1 MFRDRPSF
9 VEETGGEGIPMTAEW
24 RHVTS
29 HFHAFIGNL
38 QPTPLE
44 RRRARMAATEV
55 ADCLRRQFAPPRP
68 PRGRHLVAA
77 GRPARALDDHIV
89 TGGYGKGTAVRPA
102 RSIDMLYILP
112 AELRPPTALA
122 RPMIASMTGEMSA
135 ALASSFATRE
145 QPGEG
150 WLSVRSF
157 SDVEVRL
164 TPCFRTAG
172 DTLMVAAPGR
182 SGAWLSTNP
191 AAEAARLHQADL
203 ASSGK
208 ATHLIMMLKAWR
220 RTHDVALASL
230 AIELLVSEF
239 MLAWIYPRRSLLFYD
254 WMVRDFFF
262 WLVHQARRELLTPGA
277 LERLQLG
284 DEWLEAA
291 AHAYGRARRACAM
304 EHDNRGKES
313 AEEWQRIFGPEFSIP
328 AVRLPTFRQG
338 GVAALPDLAVSGT

>member
-1 MFRDRPSF
+1 
-9 VEETGGEGIPMTAEW
+9 MTAEW
-24 RHVTS
+24 RHVTG

-38 QPTPLE
+38 QPTPIE
-44 RRRARMAATEV
+44 RRRAHAAATEV

-68 PRGRHLVAA
+68 SRGRHLTAA
-77 GRPARALDDHIV
+77 GRPARALDDHVV

-102 RSIDMLYILP
+102 RSVDMLYILP

-122 RPMIASMTGEMSA
+122 RPMIASMAGEMSA
-135 ALASSFATRE
+135 ALAGTFATRE
-145 QPGEG
+145 EPDEG

-164 TPCFRTAG
+164 TPCFRTGG
-172 DTLMVAAPGR
+172 DALMVAARG

-203 ASSGK
+203 ASGGK

-220 RTHDVALASL
+220 RTHEVALTSL
-230 AIELLVSEF
+230 AIELLVTEF
-239 MLAWIYPRRSLLFYD
+239 VLAWIYPRRSLLFYD

-277 LERLQLG
+277 LERLHLG
-284 DEWLEAA
+284 DVWLEAA
-291 AHAYGRARRACAM
+291 ARAYAQARRACAL
-304 EHDNRGKES
+304 EQDNR
-313 AEEWQRIFGPEFSIP
+313 EEEATREWRRIFGPSS
-328 AVRLPTFRQG
+328 
-338 GVAALPDLAVSGT
+338 AASPSACRPPGRAA